1 MGNEM
6 TNETLKPHINKAN
19 EDEEFLRMVSY
30 AHEGDPEGH
39 RFCQYEKDPLPIW
52 AVDVKPHIPKDNAD
66 EFIRMAE
73 ECGAVKYCTKYGTDA
88 YAFDLDELKEF
99 CKKVQDMQR
108 EKDQAKIAAKNAAL
122 TMAYKS
128 MYLVKHSF
136 GHQFP
141 LAEIKDALN
150 K

>member
-1 MGNEM
+1 V
-6 TNETLKPHINKAN
+6 TN
-19 EDEEFLRMVSY
+19 EDEEFLRM
-30 AHEGDPEGH
+30 
-39 RFCQYEKDPLPIW
+39 
-52 AVDVKPHIPKDNAD
+52 
-66 EFIRMAE
+66 AE
-73 ECGAVKYCTKYGTDA
+73 ECGIKRYLYRKESTQMNCTESKLIA
-88 YAFDLDELKEF
+88 L
-99 CKKVQDMQR
+99 CKKVQDKQM

-141 LAEIKDALN
+141 LNEVKDALN